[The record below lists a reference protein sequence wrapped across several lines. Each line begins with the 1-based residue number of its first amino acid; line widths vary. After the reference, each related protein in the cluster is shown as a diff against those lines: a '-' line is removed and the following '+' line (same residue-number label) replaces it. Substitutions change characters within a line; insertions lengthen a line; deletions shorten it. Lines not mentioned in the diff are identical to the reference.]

1 MSVTPSAQEIAKL
14 ESAKRSLAIS
24 QKAVSAALSTALEAK
39 RRRKTTK
46 KSTGATKTT
55 KRKAGKRKACKKH

>member
-1 MSVTPSAQEIAKL
+1 MSGSPSPQEIAKL

-39 RRRKTTK
+39 RRRK
-46 KSTGATKTT
+46 KSAAAGPKKTT
-55 KRKAGKRKACKKH
+55 KRKSTKRKGSKKH